1 MIKPLLRTFEVQS
14 ACCYQI
20 RTLAFSVLGTLSSHI
35 GPLRLKCCLWP
46 WNNEPE
52 ARELKQWA
60 ACQVQHPASLQSR
73 ACWGL
78 LPALH
83 EMRGKDF
90 HAGFPHARSTHRGGL
105 PGPAMTCIDIFHDA
119 FYFVFL
125 LIGATLGFFFCNNYL
140 AKMTLRCH
148 GGVARSSWILPG
160 ADVAF

>member
-60 ACQVQHPASLQSR
+60 AGQVQHRASLQSR
-73 ACWGL
+73 ARWGL

-83 EMRGKDF
+83 EMWDKDF
-90 HAGFPHARSTHRGGL
+90 HAGFPHARCTEEACLDQRWPVL
-105 PGPAMTCIDIFHDA
+105 TFFHDA

-125 LIGATLGFFFCNNYL
+125 LIGATLGFFFCNNHL

-148 GGVARSSWILPG
+148 GGVTRSSWILPG